1 MSKAAELAALIA
13 NVNKGSSLG
22 NKNFIINGAM
32 NVAQRGTSATAS
44 GNGTYDTIDRWKTF
58 DGNDG
63 AFTSEQ
69 STDSP
74 EGFSNSLKL
83 ACTTADTSLAS
94 NTYASF
100 LQSIEA
106 QNLQSLD
113 YGSSDAKPITLSF
126 WVKSNKTGTY
136 CIAVEKTDSTTY
148 RFVKEYT
155 ISSANTWEYKT
166 ITILPDSNIKGGAG
180 AIADDN
186 GVGLVVL
193 WSLGHGSDNT
203 GATDNTWHTGN
214 QFATNN
220 QVNWMDSTS
229 NNFYLTGCQL
239 EIGEKATEF
248 EHISPNVEI
257 ERCKR
262 YYTRYNSTSPHQRLG
277 GSGFAQTTDDF
288 GIFIKFSP
296 EMRGV
301 PTLDH
306 GTLSKIQ
313 VNYLQTNAAIGS
325 LSIDTN
331 TDGGHSVNLTGADVT
346 GDPLTAGDGV
356 LLKANND
363 TDAYIAFDAEL

>member
-13 NVNKGSSLG
+13 NVNKGSSLAA
-22 NKNFIINGAM
+22 KNFIINGAM
-32 NVAQRGTSATAS
+32 NVAQRATSATAS
-44 GNGTYDTIDRWKTF
+44 GNGTYNTIDRWKTF

-83 ACTTADTSLAS
+83 ACTTADTSLAAD
-94 NTYASF
+94 TYASF
-100 LQSIEA
+100 TQIIEA

-136 CIAVEKTDSTTY
+136 CIAVEKTDSTLY

-180 AIADDN
+180 AIANDN
-186 GVGLVVL
+186 GQGLRVL

-229 NNFYLTGCQL
+229 NNFYLTGVQV

-248 EHISPNVEI
+248 EHEPIGTTLEK
-257 ERCKR
+257 CQR
-262 YYTRYNSTSPHQRLG
+262 YYTKYQAGSAYSYLGSGQASSATTARIVFQFPTEMNHAPALEQSANNTLNVYATDSEAFSADATINNPSNHSSAITCTVSSGLTAKAGASVVANNSTS
-277 GSGFAQTTDDF
+277 A
-288 GIFIKFSP
+288 
-296 EMRGV
+296 
-301 PTLDH
+301 
-306 GTLSKIQ
+306 
-313 VNYLQTNAAIGS
+313 YL
-325 LSIDTN
+325 
-331 TDGGHSVNLTGADVT
+331 
-346 GDPLTAGDGV
+346 
-356 LLKANND
+356 
-363 TDAYIAFDAEL
+363 AFESEL